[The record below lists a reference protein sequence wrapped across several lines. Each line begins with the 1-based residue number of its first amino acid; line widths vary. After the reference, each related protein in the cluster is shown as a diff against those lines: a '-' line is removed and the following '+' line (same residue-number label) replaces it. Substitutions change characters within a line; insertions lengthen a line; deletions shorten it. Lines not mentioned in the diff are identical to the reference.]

1 MAAPFLN
8 TAKTWLICTP
18 VAAANP
24 FGITGDSH
32 IGKGST
38 LAISVGRIIAVTDIV
53 SRYNDSGQPVFA
65 AGVNLLIEGRGWV
78 TIEGTR
84 ANIATLLGITG

>member
-1 MAAPFLN
+1 MAAPYLN

-18 VAAANP
+18 VAATNP
-24 FGITGDSH
+24 FGTTGDPH
-32 IGKGST
+32 VGKSST
-38 LAISVGRIIAVTDIV
+38 LAVSVSRIIAVTDIV
-53 SRYNDSGQPVFA
+53 SSYNDSGQPVFA

-84 ANIATLLGITG
+84 ANIATLLGIIG